1 MKNLAL
7 LFVFAAIVACNTQEV
22 EEVVET
28 EAPVEVQVE
37 EVEVTDS
44 TVTLILDT
52 DPVTE

>member
-1 MKNLAL
+1 MKNLAF
-7 LFVFAAIVACNTQEV
+7 LFVFAAIVACNTQEL

-28 EAPVEVQVE
+28 ETTVEVQVD

-52 DPVTE
+52 NPVTE